1 MVEIIHN
8 CLTLYE
14 KYNFKCFSVTLII
27 QTWFQIYLNKIPRRK
42 FQKSKIFSGNVHN
55 SVQIRLMNY
64 REKAKYEV
72 LVINSREFSN
82 KTYIIGK
89 P

>member
-8 CLTLYE
+8 FLTLSK
-14 KYNFKCFSVTLII
+14 KYNFKCFIVTLVI
-27 QTWFQIYLNKIPRRK
+27 QTCFQINSNKIPRRK
-42 FQKSKIFSGNVHN
+42 FQKSKISSGNVHN

-72 LVINSREFSN
+72 LVMNSREFSN